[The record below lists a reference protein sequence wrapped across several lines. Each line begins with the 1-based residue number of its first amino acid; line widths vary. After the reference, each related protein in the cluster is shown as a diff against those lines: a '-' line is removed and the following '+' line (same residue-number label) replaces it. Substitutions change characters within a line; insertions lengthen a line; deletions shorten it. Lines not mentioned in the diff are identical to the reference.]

1 MGTQPKKIYTKYFA
15 AGLLLAGVAVY
26 TNSSHGSDKM
36 LNNLPN
42 LQTLANI
49 NPVDTAVI
57 AAQAAFDAEKAA
69 FDATQAAF
77 KAAQASLDAAKASL
91 DAAKAAAGTT
101 NGPTLMLE
109 GRLCKN
115 YGYVNYVS
123 LT

>member
-69 FDATQAAF
+69 LDAAQAAF
-77 KAAQASLDAAKASL
+77 KAAQASLDAAKA
-91 DAAKAAAGTT
+91 AAGTT
-101 NGPTLMLE
+101 GGNPTLIIQ
-109 GRLCKN
+109 GRMCRDYSADTKTNLP
-115 YGYVNYVS
+115 